1 MFQTIRNFVD
11 LFSADITPTQSQYV
25 PQSLKISLFFIQ
37 HCYAGANYFDFV
49 ALQLLGWPA

>member
-25 PQSLKISLFFIQ
+25 PQSLKISFFFIH
-37 HCYAGANYFDFV
+37 HCYAGSYFDFV

>member
-25 PQSLKISLFFIQ
+25 PQSLKLSLFFIQ